1 MKRYLLQKCFSLLP
15 VLFGISLAAFV
26 LGVVTPGNPAELA
39 LSAGGYT
46 PTPEQIAAMEMQMGL
61 DQPYLAQYVRWVGR
75 VLCGNLGTSYASGNS
90 VVQELLTRLPVT
102 LRLTAYAM
110 ALTCVLGIALGCA
123 AAAFREGAID
133 RIIRFGINVSLSL
146 PGFWFALLMIL
157 IFSEMLGWLPTS
169 GGGGLR
175 HIIMPTTVLSLAPC
189 ATSARLT
196 RAALLSEAGKPY
208 YSAAVCRG
216 AGRWGQVV
224 QNALPNVIP
233 PVSALLGNSLGG
245 MLGGSVIVETI
256 FALPGIGS
264 YALDAIHAR
273 DYPALQGYVLLTG
286 FVFVTITLIVDIIS
300 MLSDPRVRVGR
311 SRI

>member
-1 MKRYLLQKCFSLLP
+1 MKHYLLQKCLSLLP

-39 LSAGGYT
+39 LSSGGYT
-46 PTPEQIAAMEMQMGL
+46 PTPEQIASLEAQMGL
-61 DQPYLAQYVRWVGR
+61 DAPCPAQYIRWVR
-75 VLCGNLGTSYASGNS
+75 RALLGDLGVSYASGNP
-90 VVQELLTRLPVT
+90 VAQELLTRLPVT
-102 LRLTAYAM
+102 LRLTICAM
-110 ALTCVLGIALGCA
+110 AVTCLFGIVLGCA
-123 AAAFREGAID
+123 AAVFRDGVIE

-146 PGFWFALLMIL
+146 PNFWFALLMIL
-157 IFSEMLGWLPTS
+157 LFSEMLGLLPTS
-169 GGGGLR
+169 GSGGLR
-175 HIIMPTTVLSLAPC
+175 HMIMPTVVLSLAPC
-189 ATSARLT
+189 ATAARLT

-216 AGRWGQVV
+216 VGRWSQVLR
-224 QNALPNVIP
+224 NALPNVIP
-233 PVSALLGNSLGG
+233 PVAAMLGNSLGG

-286 FVFVTITLIVDIIS
+286 FAFVIITLTVDIIS
-300 MLSDPRVRVGR
+300 MLSDPRVRVER
-311 SRI
+311 SRV

>member
-1 MKRYLLQKCFSLLP
+1 MKRYLLQKCLSLLP

-46 PTPEQIAAMEMQMGL
+46 PTPEQIAAMETQMGL
-61 DQPYLAQYVRWVGR
+61 DQPYLVQYVRWVGQA
-75 VLCGNLGTSYASGNS
+75 LCGNLGISYASGNP
-90 VVQELLTRLPVT
+90 VAQELLTRLPIT
-102 LRLTAYAM
+102 LRLTACAIVI
-110 ALTCVLGIALGCA
+110 TCLFGIALGCG
-123 AAAFREGAID
+123 AAAFRDGAID
-133 RIIRFGINVSLSL
+133 RIVRFGINVSLSL

-157 IFSEMLGWLPTS
+157 FFSELLGWLPTS
-169 GGGGLR
+169 GNGNLR
-175 HIIMPTTVLSLAPC
+175 HMIMPTTVLSVAPC
-189 ATSARLT
+189 ATAARLT
-196 RAALLSEAGKPY
+196 RATLLSEAGKPY

-216 AGRWGQVV
+216 VGRWGQVV
-224 QNALPNVIP
+224 RNALPNVIP
-233 PVSALLGNSLGG
+233 PVSAMLGNSLGG

-286 FVFVTITLIVDIIS
+286 FIFVMITLLVDIIS